1 MYPLSLTL
9 KGFRGIRDGL
19 GRDVLTLDLERLA
32 GGAQLVALAGAN
44 GRGKTTILDNLHP
57 YLTMPS
63 RAAVAGAGGFSFYD
77 QVCLPEAEKDL
88 VWSHEGRRYRSQV
101 VIRNNGRRAT
111 EAYLFAQDASGEWRP
126 LQLPD
131 GTLSDGKT
139 GTYTRCV
146 EHLLGS
152 AETFFTSAFAAQGKR
167 QLSAYQAGEIKTLL
181 ADLLGQE
188 DIRNEGRKAGQ
199 VADLLKAGLVAMR
212 QEQAG
217 LDTQWQG
224 VNAERHRLADA
235 PVRVEAQARVQRER
249 GQALELARTHLAQQQ
264 AAFDQSRGTEVRRTQ
279 LGGERMELIRAGKQA
294 IDAIVAQ
301 ETSQR
306 QRLDQLERRI
316 ASRKAQVAAQ
326 RQVLVRQRQQ
336 CETALQSAAAVR
348 RASRRSPLAETLLA
362 AGTARVQTARERV
375 SELHRCATKRE
386 AARQRSQAIE
396 REAGQAALRAE
407 DLSRRFGLTRE
418 VPCAGSDLQGQCK
431 LLGDA
436 REAQTLMPS
445 AQGAIRRLADEKG
458 AAQRELD
465 RLNAQWQSLKD
476 APQELAW
483 AEARESRA
491 RDRSARY
498 ARLSAREGEIRQA
511 RARLAE
517 IDRELAALTPAD
529 DQSDAETGEER
540 AERRA
545 IDTALQ
551 ALATQHDQQAKH
563 YRQMLD
569 RLEASLAAL
578 PPAFDARL
586 LADARSA
593 LTNAQASAAHADRD
607 HLQAVRDAEARAALD
622 RQGGELKRQ
631 QAAVAARIAKVESDL
646 GSWNLLARC
655 LSNDGLI
662 ALAIDDAGPT
672 LAGFANDLL
681 LACYG
686 PRFTVSLLTQ
696 VETKKGEQREGF
708 VIEVH
713 DGESGQSKRVEQMS
727 GGERTWINECL
738 VRAVALYLAQHSG
751 RCYGTLFS
759 DEADGALDPARK
771 RMFMAM
777 KREVLRLGGYAREI
791 FISQTPELTAM
802 ADAVIDLDGLA
813 GGAPMTVPGDAFF
826 VMQP

>member
-19 GRDVLTLDLERLA
+19 GLDVVTLDLERLA
-32 GGAQLVALAGAN
+32 GDAQLVALAGAN
-44 GRGKTTILDNLHP
+44 GRGKTTLLDNLHP

-77 QVCLPEAEKDL
+77 QVCLPEAEKEL
-88 VWSHEGRRYRSQV
+88 VWSHVGRRYRSQV

-111 EAYLFAQDASGEWRP
+111 EAYLFAQDAAGQWRP

-131 GTLSDGKT
+131 GTVSDGKT
-139 GTYTRCV
+139 GSYVRCV

-152 AETFFTSAFAAQGKR
+152 AETFFTAAFAAQGKR

-199 VADLLKAGLVAMR
+199 VVDLLKAGLVAVR
-212 QEQAG
+212 QELAG
-217 LDTQWQG
+217 LDASSQRLE
-224 VNAERHRLADA
+224 AERQRLAAA
-235 PVRVEAQARVQRER
+235 PARVESLTRTQRER
-249 GQALELARTHLAQQQ
+249 GQALDKARNRLAQLQ
-264 AAFDQSRGTEVRRTQ
+264 ATFDQSRGTETRRAQ
-279 LGGERMELIRAGKQA
+279 LDTERTELIQAGRQA
-294 IDAIVAQ
+294 IEAIKAQ
-301 ETSQR
+301 ESSQR
-306 QRLDQLERRI
+306 QRLEQLDRRVATRKTQA
-316 ASRKAQVAAQ
+316 ASQ
-326 RQVLVRQRQQ
+326 RQGLARQRQQ
-336 CETALQSAAAVR
+336 CEGLLEAERAVR
-348 RASRRSPLAETLLA
+348 RAVRRAPLADILL
-362 AGTARVQTARERV
+362 TARSVRVQAARERL
-375 SELHRCATKRE
+375 SSLRQCTTQRD
-386 AARQRSQAIE
+386 AARQLVQAAE
-396 REAGQAALRAE
+396 REAGQTVLRSE
-407 DLSRRFGLTRE
+407 ELERRFGLTRE
-418 VPCAGSDLQGQCK
+418 VPCAGSNLQGQCK

-436 REAQTLMPS
+436 REARTLIPS
-445 AQGAIRRLADEKG
+445 AQFTIRRLAGEKG
-458 AAQRELD
+458 AAKRELD
-465 RLNAQWQSLKD
+465 RQDAQWLRLKD

-483 AEARESRA
+483 AEMLETRA
-491 RDRSARY
+491 RDRAVRY
-498 ARLSAREGEIRQA
+498 TRLSAREGEIAQA
-511 RARLAE
+511 RARLAD
-517 IDRELAALTPAD
+517 IDRELVVLMPAAGET
-529 DQSDAETGEER
+529 DAEVPEER
-540 AERRA
+540 DERQA
-545 IDTALQ
+545 ISTALQ
-551 ALATQHDQQAKH
+551 ALAAQHEQQAKH

-569 RLEASLAAL
+569 RLDASLAGL
-578 PPAFDARL
+578 PPAFDGRL
-586 LADARSA
+586 LAEAQ
-593 LTNAQASAAHADRD
+593 NAVAAAQQDVAQADRD
-607 HLQAVRDAEARAALD
+607 HLQAVRDAEALAALD
-622 RQGGELKRQ
+622 RQAEELNDWQ
-631 QAAVAARIAKVESDL
+631 QAVAARIANVESQL
-646 GSWNLLARC
+646 GNWSLLAKC

-686 PRFTVSLLTQ
+686 SRFTVSLLTQ
-696 VETKKGEQREGF
+696 VDTKKGEQREGF

-727 GGERTWINECL
+727 GGERVWINECL

-802 ADAVIDLDGLA
+802 ADAVIDLDTLA
-813 GGAPMTVPGDAFF
+813 RGAPVTMREDGFF
-826 VMQP
+826 ATQP